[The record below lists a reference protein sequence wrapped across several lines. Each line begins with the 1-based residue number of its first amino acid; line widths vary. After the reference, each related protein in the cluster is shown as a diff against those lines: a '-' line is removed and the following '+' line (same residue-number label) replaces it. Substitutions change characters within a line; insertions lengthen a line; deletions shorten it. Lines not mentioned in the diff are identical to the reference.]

1 MKMLLRAAA
10 VYLAFGTTQA
20 LAEVEITAQKEFQ
33 DWSVFVDGGDCWI
46 ATYPASKITHEKD
59 KIYYFVTF
67 HQGEPI
73 PRLSLAPASN
83 FVFRDVLLFVVGG
96 ESFEF
101 SLTEGSAHPRS
112 EDEMVIFKRMLRAER
127 LEIILGDM
135 SGKIHA
141 ADLSYNG
148 FLDAYQYVSEICAFQ
163 HTPVFSDP
171 GGSTKT

>member
-20 LAEVEITAQKEFQ
+20 LAEVEITAQREFQ

-46 ATYPASKITHEKD
+46 ASYPEPKITNEKD

-96 ESFEF
+96 ERFEF

-112 EDEMVIFKRMLRAER
+112 KDEMVIFKRMLRAER

-135 SGKIHA
+135 SGKVHA
-141 ADLSYNG
+141 ADLSYSG
-148 FLDAYQYVSEICAFQ
+148 FLDTYTHVSNLCGFNFQ
-163 HTPVFSDP
+163 PKFLDAVTIERA
-171 GGSTKT
+171 

>member
-1 MKMLLRAAA
+1 MSDGNVITRNPVFEAYHA
-10 VYLAFGTTQA
+10 VPGY
-20 LAEVEITAQKEFQ
+20 
-33 DWSVFVDGGDCWI
+33 DGG
-46 ATYPASKITHEKD
+46 E
-59 KIYYFVTF
+59 
-67 HQGEPI
+67 
-73 PRLSLAPASN
+73 R
-83 FVFRDVLLFVVGG
+83 
-96 ESFEF
+96 FEV

-135 SGKIHA
+135 SGKVHA
-141 ADLSYNG
+141 ADLSYSG